1 MLAPTGG
8 RLAEG
13 LVGGG
18 GRLLTPRWLGL
29 IHSFSVNWTESTAIR
44 GRRSLARLPAGPSGS
59 WADQDR
65 PFEDTCHGNP
75 SHYYDKAVRRCC
87 YRCPTGLFPTQQC
100 PQRPTDCRKQCEPDY
115 YLDEAD
121 RCTACVT
128 CSRDDLVEK
137 TPCAWNSS
145 RVCECR
151 PGMFCATSAVNSCA
165 RCFFHSVCPAGM
177 IVKFPGTAQKN
188 TVCEPASPGVSPAC
202 ASPENCK
209 EPSSGTIPQAKPT
222 PVSPAT
228 SSASTMPVRGG
239 TRLAQEA
246 ASKLTRAPDSPSSV
260 GRPSSDPGLSPT
272 QPCPEGSGDCRKQCE
287 PDYYLDEAGRCTACV
302 SCSRDDLVE
311 KMPCAWNSS
320 RICECRPGMICAT
333 SATNSC
339 ARCVPYP
346 ICAAE
351 TVTKPQDMAEKDTT
365 FEAPPLGTQPDCNP
379 TPEHGEAPA
388 STSPTQS
395 LLVDSQASKTL
406 PIPTSAPVA
415 LSSTGKPVLDAGP
428 VLFWVILVLAV
439 VVGSSAFLLCHR
451 RACRKRIRQKLH
463 LCYPVQT
470 SQPKLELVDSRPRRS
485 STQLRSG
492 ASVTEPIAE
501 ELGLMSQPLMETC
514 HNVGAAYLESLPLQ
528 DASPAGG
535 PSSPRDLPEPRVST
549 EHTNNKIEKIYI
561 MKADTVIVGTVKAEL
576 PEGRGLAGPA
586 EPELEEELEADHT
599 PHYPE
604 QETEPPLGSCSD
616 VMLSVEEEG
625 KEDPLPTA
633 ASGK

>member
-1 MLAPTGG
+1 M
-8 RLAEG
+8 R
-13 LVGGG
+13 V
-18 GRLLTPRWLGL
+18 LLSALGL
-29 IHSFSVNWTESTAIR
+29 LFLGALR
-44 GRRSLARLPAGPSGS
+44 AFP
-59 WADQDR
+59 QDR

-100 PQRPTDCRKQCEPDY
+100 PQRPADCRKQCEPDH
-115 YLDEAD
+115 YLDETN
-121 RCTACVT
+121 RCTACVS

-137 TPCAWNSS
+137 MPCAWNSS

-151 PGMFCATSAVNSCA
+151 PGMFCGTSAVNSCA

-188 TVCEPASPGVSPAC
+188 TVCESASPGVSPAC

-228 SSASTMPVRGG
+228 SSASTMPLRGG

-246 ASKLTRAPDSPSSV
+246 ASKLTRAPDSASSV
-260 GRPSSDPGLSPT
+260 GRPSSHPGLSPT
-272 QPCPEGSGDCRKQCE
+272 QPCPQGSGDCRKQCE

-311 KMPCAWNSS
+311 KTPCAWNSS

-339 ARCVPYP
+339 ARCVSYP

-365 FEAPPLGTQPDCNP
+365 FEVPPLGTQPDCNP
-379 TPEHGEAPA
+379 TPENGEAPA

-395 LLVDSQASKTL
+395 SLVESQASKTL

-439 VVGSSAFLLCHR
+439 VVASSAFLLCHR

-492 ASVTEPIAE
+492 ASVTEPSAE
-501 ELGLMSQPLMETC
+501 ELGLMNQPLTETC

-576 PEGRGLAGPA
+576 PEGRGLAGSA
-586 EPELEEELEADHT
+586 EPELETELEADHT

>member
-1 MLAPTGG
+1 MRALLA
-8 RLAEG
+8 A
-13 LVGGG
+13 
-18 GRLLTPRWLGL
+18 LGL
-29 IHSFSVNWTESTAIR
+29 LFLGALR
-44 GRRSLARLPAGPSGS
+44 AFP
-59 WADQDR
+59 QDR
-65 PFEDTCHGNP
+65 PFEDTCRGNP
-75 SHYYDKAVRRCC
+75 GHYYDKAVRRCC

-100 PQRPTDCRKQCEPDY
+100 PQRPSDCRKQCEPDY
-115 YLDEAD
+115 YLDEAG
-121 RCTACVT
+121 RCTACVS

-137 TPCAWNSS
+137 MPCAWNSS
-145 RVCECR
+145 RVCECQ
-151 PGMFCATSAVNSCA
+151 PGMFCAVSVVNSCA

-209 EPSSGTIPQAKPT
+209 EPSRITSPVSGFFPSGTIPQAKPT

-228 SSASTMPVRGG
+228 SNASTMPLRGG

-246 ASKLTRAPDSPSSV
+246 ASKLTRAPGSPSSV

-272 QPCPEGSGDCRKQCE
+272 QPCPQGSGDCRKQCE

-311 KMPCAWNSS
+311 KTPCAWNSS

-351 TVTKPQDMAEKDTT
+351 TGTKPQDMAEKDTT
-365 FEAPPLGTQPDCNP
+365 FEAPPVGTQPDCSP
-379 TPEHGEAPA
+379 TPENGEAPA
-388 STSPTQS
+388 STSPTLS
-395 LLVDSQASKTL
+395 SLVDSQASKTL
-406 PIPTSAPVA
+406 PIPTSAPIA

-439 VVGSSAFLLCHR
+439 VVGSSTFLLCHR

-470 SQPKLELVDSRPRRS
+470 SRPKLELVDSRPRRS
-485 STQLRSG
+485 STQFESG
-492 ASVTEPIAE
+492 TFVTKPSAE
-501 ELGLMSQPLMETC
+501 ELGLMSLPPKETC
-514 HNVGAAYLESLPLQ
+514 RNVGAACPESLPLW

-549 EHTNNKIEKIYI
+549 EHTNNRIEKIYI

-576 PEGRGLAGPA
+576 PEGQGLAGPA
-586 EPELEEELEADHT
+586 EPELEEELEADHA

>member
-1 MLAPTGG
+1 MHHHTWLIFVF
-8 RLAEG
+8 LAETG
-13 LVGGG
+13 FSF
-18 GRLLTPRWLGL
+18 LTC
-29 IHSFSVNWTESTAIR
+29 
-44 GRRSLARLPAGPSGS
+44 
-59 WADQDR
+59 QDR

-151 PGMFCATSAVNSCA
+151 PGMFCSTSAVNSCA

-228 SSASTMPVRGG
+228 SSAGTMPVRGG

-311 KMPCAWNSS
+311 KTPCAWNSS

-379 TPEHGEAPA
+379 TPENAEAPA

-395 LLVDSQASKTL
+395 SLVDSQASKTL

>member
-1 MLAPTGG
+1 MRVLLA
-8 RLAEG
+8 A
-13 LVGGG
+13 
-18 GRLLTPRWLGL
+18 LGL
-29 IHSFSVNWTESTAIR
+29 LFLGALR
-44 GRRSLARLPAGPSGS
+44 AFP
-59 WADQDR
+59 QDR

-100 PQRPTDCRKQCEPDY
+100 PQRPADCRKQCEPDH
-115 YLDEAD
+115 YLDETN
-121 RCTACVT
+121 RCTACVS

-137 TPCAWNSS
+137 MPCAWNSS

-151 PGMFCATSAVNSCA
+151 PGMFCGTSAVNSCA

-188 TVCEPASPGVSPAC
+188 TVCESASPGVSPAC

-228 SSASTMPVRGG
+228 SSASTMPLRGG

-246 ASKLTRAPDSPSSV
+246 ASKLTRAPDSASSV
-260 GRPSSDPGLSPT
+260 GRPSSHPGLSPT
-272 QPCPEGSGDCRKQCE
+272 QPCPQGSGDCRKQCE

-311 KMPCAWNSS
+311 KTPCAWNSS

-365 FEAPPLGTQPDCNP
+365 FEVPPLGTQPDCNP
-379 TPEHGEAPA
+379 TPENGEAPV

-395 LLVDSQASKTL
+395 SLVESQASKTL

-439 VVGSSAFLLCHR
+439 VVASSAFLLCHR

-485 STQLRSG
+485 STLRSG
-492 ASVTEPIAE
+492 ASVTEPSAE
-501 ELGLMSQPLMETC
+501 ELGLMSQPLTETC

-576 PEGRGLAGPA
+576 PEGRGLAGSA
-586 EPELEEELEADHT
+586 EPESEMELEADHT

>member
-1 MLAPTGG
+1 MRVLLA
-8 RLAEG
+8 A
-13 LVGGG
+13 
-18 GRLLTPRWLGL
+18 LGL
-29 IHSFSVNWTESTAIR
+29 LFLGALR
-44 GRRSLARLPAGPSGS
+44 AFP
-59 WADQDR
+59 QDR

-87 YRCPTGLFPTQQC
+87 YRCPMGLFPTQQC

-151 PGMFCATSAVNSCA
+151 PGMFCSTSAVNSCA

-311 KMPCAWNSS
+311 KTPCAWNSS
-320 RICECRPGMICAT
+320 RTCECRPGMICAT

-379 TPEHGEAPA
+379 TPENGEAPA

-428 VLFWVILVLAV
+428 VLFWVILVLVV

-451 RACRKRIRQKLH
+451 RACRKRIRQN
-463 LCYPVQT
+463 
-470 SQPKLELVDSRPRRS
+470 SRPRRS
-485 STQLRSG
+485 STLRSG
-492 ASVTEPIAE
+492 ASVTEPVAE
-501 ELGLMSQPLMETC
+501 ERGLMSQPLMETC
-514 HNVGAAYLESLPLQ
+514 HSVGAAYLESLPLQ

>member
-1 MLAPTGG
+1 MRVLLA
-8 RLAEG
+8 A
-13 LVGGG
+13 
-18 GRLLTPRWLGL
+18 LGL
-29 IHSFSVNWTESTAIR
+29 LFLGALR
-44 GRRSLARLPAGPSGS
+44 AFP
-59 WADQDR
+59 QDR

-151 PGMFCATSAVNSCA
+151 PGMFCSTSAVNSCA

-177 IVKFPGTAQKN
+177 IVKF
-188 TVCEPASPGVSPAC
+188 
-202 ASPENCK
+202 
-209 EPSSGTIPQAKPT
+209 
-222 PVSPAT
+222 
-228 SSASTMPVRGG
+228 
-239 TRLAQEA
+239 
-246 ASKLTRAPDSPSSV
+246 
-260 GRPSSDPGLSPT
+260 PGLSPT

-311 KMPCAWNSS
+311 KTPCAWNSS

-379 TPEHGEAPA
+379 TPENAEAPA

-395 LLVDSQASKTL
+395 SLVDSQASKTL

>member
-1 MLAPTGG
+1 MRALLA
-8 RLAEG
+8 A
-13 LVGGG
+13 
-18 GRLLTPRWLGL
+18 LGL
-29 IHSFSVNWTESTAIR
+29 LFLGALR
-44 GRRSLARLPAGPSGS
+44 AFP
-59 WADQDR
+59 QDR
-65 PFEDTCHGNP
+65 PFEDTCRGNP
-75 SHYYDKAVRRCC
+75 GHYYDKAVRRCC

-100 PQRPTDCRKQCEPDY
+100 PQRPADCRKQCEPDY
-115 YLDEAD
+115 YLDEAG
-121 RCTACVT
+121 RCTACVS
-128 CSRDDLVEK
+128 CSR
-137 TPCAWNSS
+137 
-145 RVCECR
+145 
-151 PGMFCATSAVNSCA
+151 
-165 RCFFHSVCPAGM
+165 
-177 IVKFPGTAQKN
+177 GTAQKN

-209 EPSSGTIPQAKPT
+209 EPSRITSPVSGFFPSGTIPQAKPT

-228 SSASTMPVRGG
+228 SNASTMPLRGG

-246 ASKLTRAPDSPSSV
+246 ASKLTRAPGSPSSV

-272 QPCPEGSGDCRKQCE
+272 QPCPQGSGDCRKQCE

-311 KMPCAWNSS
+311 KTPCAWNSS

-351 TVTKPQDMAEKDTT
+351 TGTKPQDMAEKDTT
-365 FEAPPLGTQPDCNP
+365 FEAPPVGTQPDCSP
-379 TPEHGEAPA
+379 TPENGEAPA
-388 STSPTQS
+388 STSPTLS
-395 LLVDSQASKTL
+395 SLVDSQASKTL
-406 PIPTSAPVA
+406 PIPTSAPIA

-439 VVGSSAFLLCHR
+439 VVGSSTFLLCHR

-470 SQPKLELVDSRPRRS
+470 SRPKLELVARIPLP
-485 STQLRSG
+485 QQFESG
-492 ASVTEPIAE
+492 TFVTKPSAE
-501 ELGLMSQPLMETC
+501 ELGLMSLPPKETC
-514 HNVGAAYLESLPLQ
+514 RNVGAACPESLPLW

-549 EHTNNKIEKIYI
+549 EHTNNRIEKIYI

-576 PEGRGLAGPA
+576 PEGQGLAGPA
-586 EPELEEELEADHT
+586 EPELEEELEADHA

>member
-1 MLAPTGG
+1 MRVLLA
-8 RLAEG
+8 A
-13 LVGGG
+13 
-18 GRLLTPRWLGL
+18 LGL
-29 IHSFSVNWTESTAIR
+29 LFLGALR
-44 GRRSLARLPAGPSGS
+44 AFP
-59 WADQDR
+59 QDR

-151 PGMFCATSAVNSCA
+151 PGMFCSTSAVNSCA

-311 KMPCAWNSS
+311 KTPCAWNSS

-379 TPEHGEAPA
+379 TPENAEAPA

-395 LLVDSQASKTL
+395 SLVDSQASKTL

>member
-1 MLAPTGG
+1 MADSVVSGNLIAEWSSLFLLGTLFRGYLAF
-8 RLAEG
+8 
-13 LVGGG
+13 
-18 GRLLTPRWLGL
+18 LTC
-29 IHSFSVNWTESTAIR
+29 
-44 GRRSLARLPAGPSGS
+44 
-59 WADQDR
+59 QDR

>member
-1 MLAPTGG
+1 MRALLA
-8 RLAEG
+8 A
-13 LVGGG
+13 
-18 GRLLTPRWLGL
+18 LGL
-29 IHSFSVNWTESTAIR
+29 LFLGALR
-44 GRRSLARLPAGPSGS
+44 AFP
-59 WADQDR
+59 QDR
-65 PFEDTCHGNP
+65 PFEDTCRGNP
-75 SHYYDKAVRRCC
+75 GHYYDKAVRRCC

-100 PQRPTDCRKQCEPDY
+100 PQRPADCRKQCEPDY
-115 YLDEAD
+115 YLDEAG
-121 RCTACVT
+121 RCTACVS

-137 TPCAWNSS
+137 MPCAWNSS
-145 RVCECR
+145 RVCECQ
-151 PGMFCATSAVNSCA
+151 PGMFCAVSVVNSCA

-209 EPSSGTIPQAKPT
+209 EPSRITSPVSGFFPSGTIPQAKPT

-228 SSASTMPVRGG
+228 SNASTMPLRGG

-246 ASKLTRAPDSPSSV
+246 ASKLTRAPGSPSSV

-272 QPCPEGSGDCRKQCE
+272 QPCPQGSGDCRKQCE

-311 KMPCAWNSS
+311 KTPCAWNSS

-351 TVTKPQDMAEKDTT
+351 TGTKPQ
-365 FEAPPLGTQPDCNP
+365 
-379 TPEHGEAPA
+379 
-388 STSPTQS
+388 
-395 LLVDSQASKTL
+395 
-406 PIPTSAPVA
+406 
-415 LSSTGKPVLDAGP
+415 GP

-439 VVGSSAFLLCHR
+439 VVGSSTFLLCHR

-470 SQPKLELVDSRPRRS
+470 SRPKLELVDSRPRRS
-485 STQLRSG
+485 STQFESG
-492 ASVTEPIAE
+492 TFVTKPSAE
-501 ELGLMSQPLMETC
+501 ELGLMSLPPKETC
-514 HNVGAAYLESLPLQ
+514 RNVGAACPESLPLW
-528 DASPAGG
+528 DASSAGG

-549 EHTNNKIEKIYI
+549 EHTNNRIEKIYI

-576 PEGRGLAGPA
+576 PEGQGLAGPA
-586 EPELEEELEADHT
+586 EPELEEELEADHA

>member
-1 MLAPTGG
+1 MRVLLA
-8 RLAEG
+8 A
-13 LVGGG
+13 
-18 GRLLTPRWLGL
+18 LGL
-29 IHSFSVNWTESTAIR
+29 LFLGALR
-44 GRRSLARLPAGPSGS
+44 AFP
-59 WADQDR
+59 QDR

-87 YRCPTGLFPTQQC
+87 YRCPMGLFPTQQC

-151 PGMFCATSAVNSCA
+151 PGMFCSTSAVNSCA

-311 KMPCAWNSS
+311 KTPCAWNSS
-320 RICECRPGMICAT
+320 RTCECRPGMICAT

-379 TPEHGEAPA
+379 TPENGEAPA

-428 VLFWVILVLAV
+428 VLFWVILVLVV

-451 RACRKRIRQKLH
+451 RACRKRIRQN
-463 LCYPVQT
+463 
-470 SQPKLELVDSRPRRS
+470 SRPRRS

-492 ASVTEPIAE
+492 ASVTEPVAE
-501 ELGLMSQPLMETC
+501 ERGLMSQPLMETC
-514 HNVGAAYLESLPLQ
+514 HSVGAAYLESLPLQ